1 MKRKHMALYLIG
13 FLTVPAILLALAILI
28 DGFTD
33 NLGEAYTAVVLGNT
47 VYPDG
52 TPSPRLKARL
62 DKAVELY
69 RQGYFKRV
77 IVSGAQGG
85 EGYDEARVMKDYLI
99 SRGVEAEAILPDPQG
114 FNTFETARNTAAL
127 LRRAEDKSVMVITQY
142 FHITRCR
149 IALKKFGIT
158 EVRTAHAHYFG
169 LRDIYSLLREVA
181 AIPVYLFK
189 KATIKSPLP
198 PGEG

>member
-1 MKRKHMALYLIG
+1 MKRKRMDLYLIG
-13 FLTVPAILLALAILI
+13 SLAAPAVLLALAILI

-52 TPSPRLKARL
+52 TLSPRLHSRL

-69 RQGYFKRV
+69 RQGYFKQI
-77 IVSGAQGG
+77 IVSGAQGE
-85 EGYDEARVMKDYLI
+85 EGYDEARVMKNYLL
-99 SRGVEAEAILPDPQG
+99 SHGVEAQAILPDPNG

-127 LRRAEDKSVMVITQY
+127 LRHAEDKSVMVITQY

-149 IALKKFGIT
+149 LALNKFGIT
-158 EVRTAHAHYFG
+158 EVRSAHANYFG
-169 LRDIYSLLREVA
+169 LRDIYSLFREVVA
-181 AIPVYLFK
+181 VPVYLFRGIGQ
-189 KATIKSPLP
+189 TNPN
-198 PGEG
+198 

>member
-1 MKRKHMALYLIG
+1 MKRKRMALFLIG
-13 FLTVPAILLALAILI
+13 SLMVPAILLALAILI

-33 NLGEAYTAVVLGNT
+33 DLDKAYTAVVLGNT

-69 RQGYFKRV
+69 RQGYFKRI
-77 IVSGAQGG
+77 IVSGAQDG
-85 EGYDEARVMKDYLI
+85 EGYDETRVMKNYLI
-99 SRGVEAEAILPDPQG
+99 SHGVEPLAVLPDTNG

-149 IALKKFGIT
+149 IALNKFGIT
-158 EVRTAHAHYFG
+158 EVRSAHANYFG
-169 LRDIYSLLREVA
+169 LRDIYSLLREVV
-181 AIPVYLFK
+181 AIPVYLLRRGSNAAK
-189 KATIKSPLP
+189 QPIND
-198 PGEG
+198 

>member
-1 MKRKHMALYLIG
+1 MNWHIASGCLLGTSIAVV
-13 FLTVPAILLALAILI
+13 LAIAAVILI

-33 NLGEAYTAVVLGNT
+33 DLDKADTAVVLGNT

-69 RQGYFKRV
+69 RQGYFRRI
-77 IVSGAQGG
+77 IVSGAHGV

-99 SRGVEAEAILPDPQG
+99 SHGVEAKAILPDPNG

-142 FHITRCR
+142 FHITRSR
-149 IALKKFGIT
+149 LALNKFGIT
-158 EVRTAHAHYFG
+158 EVRSAHANYFG
-169 LRDIYSLLREVA
+169 LRDIYSLLREVV
-181 AIPVYLFK
+181 AIPVYLLK
-189 KATIKSPLP
+189 KGPDAKL
-198 PGEG
+198 

>member
-1 MKRKHMALYLIG
+1 MKRKRMALFLIG
-13 FLTVPAILLALAILI
+13 SLTVPAILLALAILI

-33 NLGEAYTAVVLGNT
+33 NLDKAYTAVVLGNT

-69 RQGYFKRV
+69 RQGYFKRI

-85 EGYDEARVMKDYLI
+85 EGYDEARVMKNYLI
-99 SRGVEAEAILPDPQG
+99 SHGVEPQAVLPDPNG

-142 FHITRCR
+142 FHVTRCR
-149 IALKKFGIT
+149 IALNKFGIT
-158 EVRTAHAHYFG
+158 EVRSAHANYFG
-169 LRDIYSLLREVA
+169 LRDIYSLFREVA
-181 AIPVYLFK
+181 AIPVYLLRRGSNAAK
-189 KATIKSPLP
+189 QPN
-198 PGEG
+198 